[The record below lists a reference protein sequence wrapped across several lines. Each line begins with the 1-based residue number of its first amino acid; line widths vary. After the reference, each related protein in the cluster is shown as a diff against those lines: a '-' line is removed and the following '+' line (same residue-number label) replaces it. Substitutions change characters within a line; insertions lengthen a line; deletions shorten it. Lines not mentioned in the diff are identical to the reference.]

1 MINKNPPLV
10 IGGAGFSYQLH
21 PDPESLPIRQIL
33 LRAFE
38 QGLCTID
45 TSPYY
50 EPSEQLMGAALSH
63 PEITSKFSREDIVL
77 MTKVGRIKEN
87 EFDYSPAW
95 VRKSVAQSLERF
107 RTTYLDVVFCHDVE
121 FVSREEAVVAVGV
134 LFDLRRAGV
143 IRRVGISGYEIDNL
157 AHIAK
162 LVQQRYGNPLDVIQT
177 WAQLT
182 LQNTQVEQ
190 RGLDMFRAAGVTSV
204 LCSSPL
210 AVGLLRNG
218 GIPAGLTGDWH
229 PAPHALRTA
238 VQNAAE
244 WVEQQGESMASIAL
258 RFAIAKATQG
268 RASGFTIST
277 IVGISTMSDLE
288 KNIATAKQILTV
300 PGKEKA
306 TMKLNE
312 FTELDETVF
321 ALDQPLYDRVRAMLG
336 RWVDYDFQGK
346 QLKSENC
353 MNGVHAEKRD
363 TEARHFETE
372 LLPQGIKP
380 SL

>member
-1 MINKNPPLV
+1 MTKTIPPLV
-10 IGGAGFSYQLH
+10 MGGAGFSYQLH

-33 LRAFE
+33 LHAFE

-63 PEITSKFSREDIVL
+63 IDITSKFSREDIVL
-77 MTKVGRIKEN
+77 MTKVGRIREN

-95 VRKSVAQSLERF
+95 VRKSVARSLERF
-107 RTTYLDVVFCHDVE
+107 RTSYMDVVFCHDVE
-121 FVSREEAVVAVGV
+121 FVSVEEAVVAVGV
-134 LFDLRRAGV
+134 LFELRRAGV
-143 IRRVGISGYEIDNL
+143 IRCVGISGYGIDNL

-162 LVQQRYGNPLDVIQT
+162 LVQQRYGKALDAIQT

-190 RGLDMFRAAGVTSV
+190 RGLDLFRAAGVTSI

-229 PAPHALRTA
+229 PAPHALRAA

-244 WVEQQGESMASIAL
+244 WVEQQGETMASVSL
-258 RFAIAKATQG
+258 RFAIAKATQSRG
-268 RASGFTIST
+268 SGFSMST

-288 KNIATAKQILTV
+288 KNIAAAKQILTV
-300 PGKEKA
+300 PGNEKA
-306 TMKLNE
+306 ACKLDQ

-321 ALDQPLYDRVRAMLG
+321 ALDQPLYDRVRTMLG
-336 RWVDYDFQGK
+336 QWVDYDFQGK
-346 QLKSENC
+346 QLGSKNSVNTTH
-353 MNGVHAEKRD
+353 VKQRV
-363 TEARHFETE
+363 TEARPFETE
-372 LLPQGIKP
+372 VVSQRIKP